1 MDFWEQ
7 FWPQISATAVGVLI
21 GFPITIF
28 ATFLGAGLALV
39 GALWI
44 NRKQEN
50 KQQQKEKQEEKRRK
64 DKILVSLKDEL
75 EDNLKGLKGWD
86 ESDYEKGT
94 LSARLKT
101 ESWKAFSE
109 GGELQWVED
118 PNILFFLSEA
128 YAAIK
133 AVQNISEKYFQLK
146 IIQSRYVHT
155 WQLDKVDK
163 DINKKVSYARQ
174 VINGVLGYLETY
186 IEFVAEVKIEESL
199 LRNSLRDA
207 KEGKYDLD

>member
-1 MDFWEQ
+1 MGFWEQ

-44 NRKQEN
+44 NRKQER

-109 GGELQWVED
+109 GGELQWVKD
-118 PNILFFLSEA
+118 PNLLFFLSEA

-133 AVQNISEKYFQLK
+133 AIRDISEKYFQLT
-146 IIQSRYVHT
+146 IIQSQFVHH
-155 WQLDKVDK
+155 WQLEKVYK

-174 VINGVLGYLETY
+174 VLNGVLGYLEYY
-186 IEFVAEVKIEESL
+186 IEYIAEVQIEESV
-199 LRNSLRDA
+199 LRKTLKDA